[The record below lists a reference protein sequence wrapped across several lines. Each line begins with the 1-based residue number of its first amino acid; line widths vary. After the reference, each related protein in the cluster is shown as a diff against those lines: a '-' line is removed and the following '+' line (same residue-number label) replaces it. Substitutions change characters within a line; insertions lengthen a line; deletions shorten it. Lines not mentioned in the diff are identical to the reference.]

1 MARNKRRKKLKDREK
16 MIGLRIAAK
25 KRWRQRK
32 NKKCVENSLQVPG
45 PSVSCEPRGKSPDAA
60 EQQEAKP
67 TTVQEKSP
75 EPAQRPDKESKK
87 PAATYLDKHHKQS
100 IKEIDPSEI
109 ARSEKTLG
117 QGTFG
122 VCYLAHY
129 REIVVAVKEFK
140 QQESWSLEQMK
151 REVLQEAR
159 MICHLGDHRGLPLL
173 FGVVTES
180 VPLRLVTQFHGMKRQ
195 SITLKKGLKHLKDKL
210 DKPCWLDILKN
221 IIKALD
227 HVHEVS
233 VLHND
238 LKSNNILLEKRQEK
252 WNPVIIDFGK
262 AGFISKPKPLM
273 SLSSSAQE
281 RYRKLYP
288 HITTEI
294 MQGTGQQSVASD
306 IFSLGRI
313 ALAILDL
320 LPTATA
326 NSLHSARRATS
337 DDPAKRPSL
346 KEMLAAL

>member
-1 MARNKRRKKLKDREK
+1 

-32 NKKCVENSLQVPG
+32 KNKKCVENALQVAG
-45 PSVSCEPRGKSPDAA
+45 PSVSCQPRGKSPDAA
-60 EQQEAKP
+60 EEQKAKL

-75 EPAQRPDKESKK
+75 EPTQRPDKASKK
-87 PAATYLDKHHKQS
+87 PAAAYPGTRHEES

-109 ARSEKTLG
+109 VRSEKSLG

-122 VCYLAHY
+122 TCYLAHY
-129 REIVVAVKEFK
+129 REILVAVKEFK
-140 QQESWSLEQMK
+140 LQKSCSLAQMK
-151 REVLQEAR
+151 WEVFHEAR
-159 MICHLGDHRGLPLL
+159 MISHLGDHCGLPLL

-180 VPLRLVTQFHGMKRQ
+180 IPLRLVTQFHGMKRQ
-195 SITLKKGLKHLKDKL
+195 SITLRKGLKHLKDKL

-221 IIKALD
+221 IIKAFD
-227 HVHEVS
+227 HVHDVS

-238 LKSNNILLEKRQEK
+238 LKSDNILLEKRQEK

-262 AGFISKPKPLM
+262 ARFISKPKQLM

-288 HITTEI
+288 HIATEI
-294 MQGTGQQSVASD
+294 VQGTGQQSVASD
-306 IFSLGRI
+306 VFSLGRI

-326 NSLHSARRATS
+326 ISLHSARRATS